1 MKTDLSAMM
10 FFLQKMEHY
19 RTNTVKVF
27 DILRDLEG
35 DVPRLSTNPE
45 WQRGDVWT
53 PALRVKFIESVLL
66 SMPIPQITLWK
77 RPAGRSAVVVDGR
90 QRITTLQMYRNGKI
104 PVSKSIIKKYDE
116 LSEEEQVRFNDT
128 PILVLE
134 FPHTADEAD
143 ICDYFERINA
153 GGKSLSHGEL
163 MNNRIATSP
172 IIQEISKLFFQE
184 ESDFKSDWEALF
196 GEIDGDTKRMSHY
209 ENTVPYLTS
218 SLRGAQFLTKSYPII
233 AHILK
238 VKEVS
243 ADEVRAHLPLFMD
256 RLTTLMDVLADIN
269 NSIPEW
275 IAKQKWKGGL
285 PLIRQIASIWYTI
298 INPSILDDK
307 VTSASELWVRFYTR
321 IETDRNL
328 ANNWWTMLRKNAKPK
343 QIVDEVDFALST
355 I

>member
-1 MKTDLSAMM
+1 
-10 FFLQKMEHY
+10 MEHY

-35 DVPRLSTNPE
+35 DVPRLRTNPE

-53 PALRVKFIESVLL
+53 PALRLKFIESVLL
-66 SMPIPQITLWK
+66 GMPIPQITLWK
-77 RPAGRSAVVVDGR
+77 HPDGRSIVVDGR

-116 LSEEEQVRFNDT
+116 LSEEEQSSFNDT

-134 FPHTADEAD
+134 FPRTVDEAD

-163 MNNRIATSP
+163 MNNRIASSP
-172 IIQEISKLFFQE
+172 IIQEVSKLFFQE
-184 ESDFKSDWEALF
+184 ESDFKTDWENLF

-233 AHILK
+233 SQLLKDVTADELRAHI
-238 VKEVS
+238 
-243 ADEVRAHLPLFMD
+243 PTFMN
-256 RLTTLMDVLADIN
+256 RLTCLMDVLADIN
-269 NSIPEW
+269 SAIPEW
-275 IAKQKWKGGL
+275 ISKQKWKGGL

-298 INPSILDDK
+298 INPSILSDK
-307 VTSASELWVRFYTR
+307 VTSVSDLWVQFYTR
-321 IETDRNL
+321 VETDRNL
-328 ANNWWTMLRKNAKPK
+328 ALIWWPMLRKNAKSK
-343 QIVDEVDFALST
+343 QIVEEVNFAIAMT
-355 I
+355 QN

>member
-1 MKTDLSAMM
+1 MDHS
-10 FFLQKMEHY
+10 
-19 RTNTVKVF
+19 RINTVKVF

-35 DVPRLSTNPE
+35 DVPRLMTNPE

-53 PALRVKFIESVLL
+53 PALRVKFIDTVL
-66 SMPIPQITLWK
+66 SGMPIPQITLWK

-116 LSEEEQVRFNDT
+116 LSEEEQARFNDT
-128 PILVLE
+128 SILVLE

-163 MNNRIATSP
+163 MNNRIATSA
-172 IIQEISKLFFQE
+172 IIQEVSKLFFQE
-184 ESDFKSDWEALF
+184 ESDFKSDWENLF

-233 AHILK
+233 AHLLK
-238 VKEVS
+238 EDKMP
-243 ADEVRAHLPLFMD
+243 ADEVHAHIPVFMD
-256 RLTTLMDVLADIN
+256 RLTTLMDIMADIN
-269 NSIPEW
+269 AAIPEW
-275 IAKQKWKGGL
+275 ISKQKWKGGL
-285 PLIRQIASIWYTI
+285 PLIRQIASVWYTI
-298 INPSILDDK
+298 INPSVLDEK
-307 VTSASELWVRFYTR
+307 VRSASELWVRFYTR

-328 ANNWWTMLRKNAKPK
+328 ALVWGTTLRKNAKPK
-343 QIVDEVDFALST
+343 QIVDEVNFALSM

>member
-1 MKTDLSAMM
+1 
-10 FFLQKMEHY
+10 MEHY

-35 DVPRLSTNPE
+35 DAPRLTTNPE

-53 PALRVKFIESVLL
+53 PALRVNFIDTVLKN
-66 SMPIPQITLWK
+66 MPVPQITLWK
-77 RPAGRSAVVVDGR
+77 RSHGRSTVVVDGR
-90 QRITTLQMYRNGKI
+90 QRITTLQLYRNGKI
-104 PVSKSIIKKYDE
+104 PVGKSTIKKYSE
-116 LSEEEQVRFNDT
+116 LSEDEQTRFNDT

-134 FPHTADEAD
+134 FPQAADEED

-163 MNNRIATSP
+163 MNNRIATSA
-172 IIQEISKLFFQE
+172 IIQEVNKLFFQE
-184 ESDFKSDWEALF
+184 DSEFKRDWESLF
-196 GEIDGDTKRMSHY
+196 GDIDGETKRMSHY

-233 AHILK
+233 VPLLK
-238 VKEVS
+238 EDEIAS
-243 ADEVRAHLPLFMD
+243 DEVRGHMPVFMD
-256 RLTTLMDVLADIN
+256 RLTSLMDVMADIN
-269 NSIPEW
+269 NAIPEW
-275 IAKQKWKGGL
+275 INKQKWKGGL

-307 VTSASELWVRFYTR
+307 VRSASELWVRFYTR
-321 IETDRNL
+321 VETDRNL
-328 ANNWWTMLRKNAKPK
+328 ALVWWPMLRKNAKPR
-343 QIVDEVDFALST
+343 QIVGEVEFALSM

>member
-1 MKTDLSAMM
+1 
-10 FFLQKMEHY
+10 MEHY

-35 DVPRLSTNPE
+35 DVPRLRTDPE

-66 SMPIPQITLWK
+66 GMPIPQITLWK
-77 RPAGRSAVVVDGR
+77 RPHGLSTVVVDGR

-116 LSEEEQVRFNDT
+116 LSEDEQSRFNDT

-134 FPHTADEAD
+134 FPHTAEEAD

-153 GGKSLSHGEL
+153 GGKCLSHGEL
-163 MNNRIATSP
+163 MNNRIASSP
-172 IIQEISKLFFQE
+172 IIQEVSKLFFQE
-184 ESDFKSDWEALF
+184 ESDFKNDWENLF
-196 GEIDGDTKRMSHY
+196 GEIDSDTKRMSHY

-233 AHILK
+233 APLLK
-238 VKEVS
+238 DMP
-243 ADEVRAHLPLFMD
+243 ADEVLGHIPVFVG
-256 RLTTLMDVLADIN
+256 RLTTLMDVIADIN
-269 NSIPEW
+269 AAIPEW
-275 IAKQKWKGGL
+275 ISKQKWKGGL

-298 INPSILDDK
+298 INPSILDGK
-307 VTSASELWVRFYTR
+307 VTSVSELWVRFYR
-321 IETDRNL
+321 RVETDRNL
-328 ANNWWTMLRKNAKPK
+328 ELEWAPMLRKNAKPRE
-343 QIVDEVDFALST
+343 IVAEVVFALSK

>member
-1 MKTDLSAMM
+1 MDSSAIMLL
-10 FFLQKMEHY
+10 LQKMEHY

-35 DVPRLSTNPE
+35 DVPRLRTDPE

-53 PALRVKFIESVLL
+53 PALRVKFIETVLL
-66 SMPIPQITLWK
+66 GMPIPQITLWK
-77 RPAGRSAVVVDGR
+77 HPDGGSVVVDGR
-90 QRITTLQMYRNGKI
+90 QRITTLQLYRNGKI
-104 PVSKSIIKKYDE
+104 PVSRSIIKKYDE
-116 LSEEEQVRFNDT
+116 LSEEEQTRFNDT

-134 FPHTADEAD
+134 FPRAADEAD

-172 IIQEISKLFFQE
+172 IIQEVNKLFFQE
-184 ESDFKSDWEALF
+184 ESDFKSDWENLF

-233 AHILK
+233 SHILK
-238 VKEVS
+238 DVS
-243 ADEVRAHLPLFMD
+243 PDEVLGHIPVFMD

-269 NSIPEW
+269 SAIPEW
-275 IAKQKWKGGL
+275 ISKQKWKGGL
-285 PLIRQIASIWYTI
+285 PLIRQVASIWYTI

-328 ANNWWTMLRKNAKPK
+328 ALIWSPMLRKNAKPR
-343 QIVDEVDFALST
+343 QIVEEVNFALAR
-355 I
+355 IE